1 VDIAMHQQLV
11 ELIGKISSGGLPED
25 EILRIAN
32 EANAAYADPEAF
44 LAANPDV
51 NYDDSYPIPLGE
63 WMVVGNLPDNVLL
76 QADSYADLLA
86 QIIDSFSSDVTFNI
100 KPKQLAKAK
109 PLSALN
115 SIQVQL
121 SSMNKEMG
129 GYVLLNFSEPMDDEL
144 QAVLIYTCDLPR
156 VMELC
161 VAIGIPAT
169 PAYEAMRQAEQ
180 SL

>member
-1 VDIAMHQQLV
+1 MKDLLV
-11 ELIGKISSGGLPED
+11 ELVGKISSGGLPED

-32 EANAAYADPEAF
+32 EAAAAYEDPEAF
-44 LAANPDV
+44 LVANPDV

-63 WMVVGNLPDNVLL
+63 WVVVGNLPDNVLF
-76 QADSYADLLA
+76 QADTYADLLA
-86 QIIDSFSSDVTFNI
+86 QIIASFSADVPFNI

-109 PLSALN
+109 PLAALN

-129 GYVLLNFSEPMDDEL
+129 GYVLLNFSEPLDDEL
-144 QAVLIYTCDLPR
+144 QAVLIYGCDLPR

-161 VAIGIPAT
+161 VAVGIPAA
-169 PAYEAMRQAEQ
+169 PAYESLRQAQ
-180 SL
+180 SS

>member
-1 VDIAMHQQLV
+1 MQALLI
-11 ELIGKISSGGLPED
+11 ELIEKISSGCLPDD
-25 EILRIAN
+25 EVLRIAT
-32 EANAAYADPEAF
+32 EANAAYEGPEAF

-63 WMVVGNLPDNVLL
+63 WVVIGNLPDNVLF

-86 QIIDSFSSDVTFNI
+86 QIIASFNPDVPFNI

-121 SSMNKEMG
+121 SSMNKDTG
-129 GYVLLNFSEPMDDEL
+129 GYVLLNFSEPLDDEL
-144 QAVLIYTCDLPR
+144 QAVLIYSSDLPR

-161 VAIGIPAT
+161 VAVGIPAM
-169 PAYEAMRQAEQ
+169 PAYEALSQAERG
-180 SL
+180 